1 MIEDK
6 TLNKE
11 NLVSQLD
18 RHLDWIKNCDTK
30 SSIVLAVIGIF
41 LSVFTSEHSINMLND
56 ILTKSVHNISFS
68 NFLYLLLFTLFWCIF
83 LYGAYCLIRVL
94 IPRLGK
100 DAQLYDRTTHKDSLY
115 YFEDISK
122 NTFSEY
128 KDKMLSLSQSDELT
142 DILSQI
148 FINANICTRKY
159 TYYSKGIKYAFL
171 GISGVLIFYIIG
183 IILVKAG
190 GF

>member
-6 TLNKE
+6 SIDKDDL
-11 NLVSQLD
+11 LFQLD
-18 RHLDWIKNCDTK
+18 RHLDWIKSCDTK
-30 SSIVLAVIGIF
+30 SSIVLAVVGII
-41 LSVFTSEHSINMLND
+41 LSIFTSEHSIKMLND
-56 ILTKSVHNISFS
+56 ILSNSVQNISFS
-68 NFLYLLLFTLFWCIF
+68 NILYLLLFTLSWCVF

-100 DAQLYDRTTHKDSLY
+100 EGQAYDGTTHKDSLY

-122 NTFSEY
+122 NTFTEY
-128 KDKMLSLSQSDELT
+128 KDKVFNRSNDNEIT

-148 FINANICTRKY
+148 FVNAKICTSKY
-159 TYYSKGIKYAFL
+159 SYYSKGIKYTSL
-171 GISGVLIFYIIG
+171 GITGVVILYIIG
-183 IILVKAG
+183 IILVKTG